1 MEENKQ
7 HIILDVNNLS
17 IGYTDKKKQNI
28 VKNNLTFNAC
38 QGEFICLLGKNG
50 VGKSTLLK
58 TLSKVISKL
67 DGTIS
72 INNKQ
77 LENYNTLS
85 FSKLVSVVLT
95 ERLPESNLT
104 VFELVV
110 LGRQPHTNWIDNL
123 SNEDLT
129 KVNEALALTNTTHLK
144 DKNIFELSDGQLQK
158 VLISR
163 ALAQDTPIIIFDE
176 PTAHLDIHHKIE
188 TFLLLKK
195 LSKEAQKTIIIST
208 HEIHWAIEL
217 ADTIWLMTEHNCYF
231 DTPQKLKEQNRFQ
244 ELFDSLLV
252 TFDAKSNQ
260 FKIAEKDL
268 KI

>member
-1 MEENKQ
+1 MHHHKQ
-7 HIILDVNNLS
+7 HIILDIHNLS
-17 IGYTDKKKQNI
+17 IGYTDKKIQKI
-28 VKNNLTFNAC
+28 VKKDLTFKAY

-67 DGTIS
+67 EGNIT
-72 INNKQ
+72 INNKP
-77 LENYNTLS
+77 LEKFDAQS
-85 FSKLVSVVLT
+85 FSKLVSIVLT
-95 ERLPESNLT
+95 ERLPENNLT
-104 VFELVV
+104 VFELVA
-110 LGRQPHTNWIDNL
+110 LGRQPHTNWIDKL
-123 SNEDLT
+123 SHEDLT
-129 KVNEALALTNTTHLK
+129 KVNESLILTNTTHLK
-144 DKNIFELSDGQLQK
+144 DKSIFELSDGQLQK

-217 ADTIWLMTEHNCYF
+217 ANTIWLMTEQNCYF
-231 DTPQKLKEQNRFQ
+231 DTPQKLKAQNRFQ
-244 ELFDSLLV
+244 ELFESPLV
-252 TFDAKSNQ
+252 TFDANSNQ
-260 FKIAEKDL
+260 FKISST
-268 KI
+268 

>member
-1 MEENKQ
+1 MTKNHQ
-7 HIILDVNNLS
+7 HKMLEVTNLA
-17 IGYTDKKKQNI
+17 IGYADKKKKLVIKQQLN
-28 VKNNLTFNAC
+28 FNAN

-58 TLSKVISKL
+58 TLSKVIPKL
-67 DGTIS
+67 EGTIF
-72 INNKQ
+72 IHKTAI
-77 LENYNTLS
+77 ENFSSKS
-85 FSKLVSVVLT
+85 FSKMVGVVLT

-104 VFELVV
+104 VFELVA

-123 SNEDLT
+123 SVDDL
-129 KVNEALALTNTTHLK
+129 KSINMALELTNTVHLK

-163 ALAQDTPIIIFDE
+163 SVGQDTPIIIFDE

-208 HEIHWAIEL
+208 HEIHWAIEM
-217 ADTIWLMTEHNCYF
+217 ADTIWLMTEKNCYF
-231 DTPQKLKEQNRFQ
+231 DTPDNLKNQARFQ

-252 TFDAKSNQ
+252 TFDANSNQ
-260 FKIAEKDL
+260 FKISST
-268 KI
+268 

>member
-1 MEENKQ
+1 MIDNQ
-7 HIILDVNNLS
+7 QNIILEAANLS
-17 IGYTDKKKQNI
+17 IGYAYKKQYKV
-28 VKNNLTFNAC
+28 VKNQLTFKAH

-50 VGKSTLLK
+50 VGKTTLLK
-58 TLSKVISKL
+58 TLSNVIPKLKGAIFINNNIIGKINSKL
-67 DGTIS
+67 FAKI
-72 INNKQ
+72 
-77 LENYNTLS
+77 L
-85 FSKLVSVVLT
+85 SVVLT

-104 VFELVV
+104 VFEMVA
-110 LGRQPHTNWIDNL
+110 LGRQPHTNWIDTL
-123 SNEDLT
+123 SDEDLI
-129 KVNEALALTNTTHLK
+129 KVNNALEQTNTTHLK
-144 DKNIFELSDGQLQK
+144 DKNIVELSDGQLQK

-217 ADTIWLMTEHNCYF
+217 ADTIWLMTENNCYF
-231 DTPQKLKEQNRFQ
+231 DSPKNLKKQNRFQ

-252 TFDAKSNQ
+252 TFDANSNQ
-260 FKIAEKDL
+260 FKISSP
-268 KI
+268 

>member
-1 MEENKQ
+1 
-7 HIILDVNNLS
+7 
-17 IGYTDKKKQNI
+17 
-28 VKNNLTFNAC
+28 
-38 QGEFICLLGKNG
+38 ICLLGKNG

-58 TLSKVISKL
+58 TLSNVIPKLKGSIFINKNEISK
-67 DGTIS
+67 
-72 INNKQ
+72 INSK
-77 LENYNTLS
+77 L
-85 FSKLVSVVLT
+85 FSKILGVVLT

-104 VFELVV
+104 VFEMVA
-110 LGRQPHTNWIDNL
+110 LGRQPHTNWIDSL
-123 SNEDLT
+123 SKEDLT
-129 KVNEALALTNTTHLK
+129 MVNRSLEQTNSTHLK

-217 ADTIWLMTEHNCYF
+217 ADTIWLMTENNCYY
-231 DTPQKLKEQNRFQ
+231 DSPKNLKKQNRFQ
-244 ELFDSLLV
+244 ELFDSFLV
-252 TFDAKSNQ
+252 TFDAESNQ
-260 FKIAEKDL
+260 FKISS
-268 KI
+268 

>member
-1 MEENKQ
+1 MDKNQ
-7 HIILDVNNLS
+7 QNIILEVSNLS
-17 IGYTDKKKQNI
+17 IGYTDKKNQKI
-28 VKNNLTFNAC
+28 VKNQLNFKAH

-58 TLSKVISKL
+58 TLSKVIPKL
-67 DGTIS
+67 DGNIFIDKND
-72 INNKQ
+72 INNINSK
-77 LENYNTLS
+77 TLS
-85 FSKLVSVVLT
+85 TILGLVLT

-104 VFELVV
+104 VFEMVA
-110 LGRQPHTNWIDNL
+110 LGRQPHTNWIDSL
-123 SNEDLT
+123 SEDDLT
-129 KVNEALALTNTTHLK
+129 MINRSLELTNTTHLK

-163 ALAQDTPIIIFDE
+163 VLAQDTPIIIFDE

-217 ADTIWLMTEHNCYF
+217 ADTIWLMTENNCYF
-231 DTPQKLKEQNRFQ
+231 DSPYNLKKQNRFQ
-244 ELFDSLLV
+244 ELFNSFLV
-252 TFDAKSNQ
+252 TFDADSNQ
-260 FKIAEKDL
+260 FKISS
-268 KI
+268 

>member
-1 MEENKQ
+1 MNNHLQ
-7 HIILDVNNLS
+7 NIILEVLNLS
-17 IGYTDKKKQNI
+17 IGYVDKKHQKI
-28 VKNNLTFNAC
+28 VKNKLSFNAH

-58 TLSKVISKL
+58 TISKVIPKL
-67 DGTIS
+67 EGNIYINKNE
-72 INNKQ
+72 INNISSK
-77 LENYNTLS
+77 T
-85 FSKLVSVVLT
+85 FSTILSVVLT

-104 VFELVV
+104 VFEMVA
-110 LGRQPHTNWIDNL
+110 LGRQPHTNWIDSL
-123 SNEDLT
+123 SEVDLNM
-129 KVNEALALTNTTHLK
+129 VNKSLELTNTTHLK

-217 ADTIWLMTEHNCYF
+217 ADTIWLMTENNCYF
-231 DTPQKLKEQNRFQ
+231 DSPKNLKKQNRFQ
-244 ELFDSLLV
+244 ELFDSFLV
-252 TFDAKSNQ
+252 TFDEESNQ
-260 FKIAEKDL
+260 FKL
-268 KI
+268 SS

>member
-1 MEENKQ
+1 MDKNHQ
-7 HIILDVNNLS
+7 NIILEVSNLS
-17 IGYTDKKKQNI
+17 IGYTDKKNQKI
-28 VKNNLTFNAC
+28 VKNQLNFKAH

-58 TLSKVISKL
+58 TLSKVIPKL
-67 DGTIS
+67 DGNIFIDKND
-72 INNKQ
+72 INNINSK
-77 LENYNTLS
+77 TLS
-85 FSKLVSVVLT
+85 TILGLVLT

-104 VFELVV
+104 VFEMVA
-110 LGRQPHTNWIDNL
+110 LGRQPHTNWIDSL
-123 SNEDLT
+123 SEDDLT
-129 KVNEALALTNTTHLK
+129 MINRSLELTNTTHLK

-163 ALAQDTPIIIFDE
+163 VLAQDTPIIIFDE

-217 ADTIWLMTEHNCYF
+217 ADTIWLMTENNCYF
-231 DTPQKLKEQNRFQ
+231 DSPYNLKKQNRFQ
-244 ELFDSLLV
+244 ELFNSFLV
-252 TFDAKSNQ
+252 TFDADSNQ
-260 FKIAEKDL
+260 FKISS
-268 KI
+268 

>member
-1 MEENKQ
+1 MTENQKN
-7 HIILDVNNLS
+7 IILEVRDLS
-17 IGYTDKKKQNI
+17 IGYADKKKKVI
-28 VKNNLTFNAC
+28 VKNQLNFKAN

-58 TLSKVISKL
+58 TLSKVIPKLAGNILINKNEINKINSKL
-67 DGTIS
+67 
-72 INNKQ
+72 
-77 LENYNTLS
+77 
-85 FSKLVSVVLT
+85 FSKILSVVLT

-104 VFELVV
+104 VFELVA
-110 LGRQPHTNWIDNL
+110 LGRQPHTNWVDNL
-123 SNEDLT
+123 SVEDLNM
-129 KVNEALALTNTTHLK
+129 VNNALELTNTVHLK

-217 ADTIWLMTEHNCYF
+217 ADTIWLMTANNCYF
-231 DTPQKLKEQNRFQ
+231 DSPENLKNQERFQ

-252 TFDAKSNQ
+252 TFDAQSNQ
-260 FKIAEKDL
+260 FKISVP
-268 KI
+268 

>member
-1 MEENKQ
+1 MTEYQ
-7 HIILDVNNLS
+7 HNTMIEVANLT
-17 IGYTDKKKQNI
+17 IGYTDKKKKLV
-28 VKNNLTFNAC
+28 VKHQLNFKAN

-58 TLSKVISKL
+58 TLSKVIPKL
-67 DGTIS
+67 NGTILFDKTDIEKYS
-72 INNKQ
+72 SK
-77 LENYNTLS
+77 S
-85 FSKLVSVVLT
+85 FSKMLSVVLT
-95 ERLPESNLT
+95 ERLPESNLS
-104 VFELVV
+104 VFELVA
-110 LGRQPHTNWIDNL
+110 LGRQPHTNWIDSL
-123 SNEDLT
+123 SKVDFDKVMKALELT
-129 KVNEALALTNTTHLK
+129 HTVHLK

-208 HEIHWAIEL
+208 HEIHWAIEM
-217 ADTIWLMTEHNCYF
+217 ADTIWLMTEQNCYF
-231 DTPQKLKEQNRFQ
+231 DTPENLKNQERFQ

-252 TFDAKSNQ
+252 TFDANSNQ
-260 FKIAEKDL
+260 FKISST
-268 KI
+268 

>member
-1 MEENKQ
+1 MSQNNQ
-7 HIILDVNNLS
+7 HTILNANNLT
-17 IGYTDKKKQNI
+17 IGYSDKKHQNI
-28 VKNNLTFNAC
+28 VKNQLTFSAHV
-38 QGEFICLLGKNG
+38 GEFICLLGKNG

-67 DGTIS
+67 EGNIFLNDKPIEKYS
-72 INNKQ
+72 A
-77 LENYNTLS
+77 LS
-85 FSKLVSVVLT
+85 FSKLVSIVLT

-104 VFELVV
+104 VFELVA
-110 LGRQPHTNWIDNL
+110 LGRQPHTNWIDRL

-129 KVNEALALTNTTHLK
+129 KVNDALEQTNTTHLK
-144 DKNIFELSDGQLQK
+144 AKSIFELSDGQLQK

-195 LSKEAQKTIIIST
+195 LTKETQKTIIIST

-217 ADTIWLMTEHNCYF
+217 SDKIWLMTEENCYF
-231 DTPQKLKEQNRFQ
+231 DTPQNLKSQNRFQ
-244 ELFDSLLV
+244 ELFDSDLV
-252 TFDAKSNQ
+252 TFDPKSNQ
-260 FKIAEKDL
+260 FRISST
-268 KI
+268 